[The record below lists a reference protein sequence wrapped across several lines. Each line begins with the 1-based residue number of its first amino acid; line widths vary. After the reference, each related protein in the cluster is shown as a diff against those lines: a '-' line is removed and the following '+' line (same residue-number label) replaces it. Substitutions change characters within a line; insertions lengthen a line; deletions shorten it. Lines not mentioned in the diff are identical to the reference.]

1 MIFEI
6 NLLAGK
12 TLVLQH
18 KFVEVMRIVPRFISD
33 YLCLEFREKIRN

>member
-12 TLVLQH
+12 SITLQH
-18 KFVEVMRIVPRFISD
+18 RLLEVMRISPRFISD
-33 YLCLEFREKIRN
+33 YLCLEQREKVKN